1 MSAMDYAGKR
11 GCEEREVQVL
21 GDEGRVMRKER
32 GVEGVLDA
40 GYVEAAVFGER
51 MVALDE
57 KREGRQ
63 GRQGKAHR
71 PGRERL
77 GWRWGWQYWVWPRN

>member
-40 GYVEAAVFGER
+40 GDIEAAVFGER

-57 KREGRQ
+57 QREGRQ
-63 GRQGKAHR
+63 GKSHR
-71 PGRERL
+71 PGRDQP
-77 GWRWGWQYWVWPRN
+77 GWQYLVWPSS